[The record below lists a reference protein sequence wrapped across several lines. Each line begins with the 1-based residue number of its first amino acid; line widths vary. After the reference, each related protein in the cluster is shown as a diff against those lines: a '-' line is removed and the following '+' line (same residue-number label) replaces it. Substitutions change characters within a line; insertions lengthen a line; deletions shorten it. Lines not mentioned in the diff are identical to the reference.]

1 LKPPAHPVAVETQS
15 QQDAI
20 ADGATVSLLNTADL
34 QFANLAAPSGGHA
47 YSNRND
53 LDKEI
58 GESVEAGENFYT
70 LSYVPT
76 DASNDPKQ
84 YRHIRVEI
92 LRPCLTAE
100 TRDGYFS
107 EPEQPAAPTRQQLAF
122 DLYGAAESTLQYTDL
137 HVRAQPTGHGTYLL
151 QVDAGQMTWR
161 DKPEGK
167 RHADTIVLAVCFS
180 ARQKML
186 SREITMIGSE
196 TSSAASL
203 RGATATL
210 QTKVTPPPGTVR
222 IRFVLRDAVS
232 GRVGTADVN
241 P

>member
-1 LKPPAHPVAVETQS
+1 MPIS
-15 QQDAI
+15 
-20 ADGATVSLLNTADL
+20 TVMT
-34 QFANLAAPSGGHA
+34 
-47 YSNRND
+47 D

-58 GESVEAGENFYT
+58 EESVEAAENFYT

-76 DASNDPKQ
+76 HASNDPKQ

-92 LRPCLTAE
+92 LRPGLTAQ

-107 EPEQPAAPTRQQLAF
+107 EQEQPAAPTRQQLAF

-137 HVRAQPTGHGTYLL
+137 HVQANRAGNDSYLL
-151 QVDAGQMTWR
+151 QVDAVQMTWR

-196 TSSAASL
+196 TGSAASL
-203 RGATATL
+203 RDATATL
-210 QTKVTPPPGTVR
+210 QMKVTPPPGTAR
-222 IRFVLRDAVS
+222 IRFVVRDVVS